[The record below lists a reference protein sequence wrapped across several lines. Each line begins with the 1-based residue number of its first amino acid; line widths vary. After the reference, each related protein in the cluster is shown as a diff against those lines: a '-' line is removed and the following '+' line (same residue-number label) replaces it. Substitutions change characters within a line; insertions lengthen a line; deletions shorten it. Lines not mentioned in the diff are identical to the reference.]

1 MKQNHHFIPR
11 FILKNFVPENQPPAR
26 PAAEAG
32 TTKRNKRRGRDF
44 LVNKI
49 DLERCGLGQ
58 RPVSSEFSLVDLY
71 RDTGFEEDPY
81 HLEKKLS
88 RLESQTSEI
97 IRRACNLFSQGL
109 DLEMDRIELDRLR
122 KFLFLMKYRN
132 SGMFDRY
139 NHNQI
144 DQYEADDRKRLL
156 SYMES
161 KGFTRPRDVWFDNLR
176 RFLDLDMDPARD
188 WIDTLKAQIYPEDAA
203 MMQIHLTWSFIAFCE
218 PTNPGDEFLLTQNA
232 YSIFEG
238 PSTTRYNVI
247 TQKTDANLYTEYH
260 NFAPISPRLIIISR
274 SHLLQSEGQSQDWLR
289 ETRNRLAAAV
299 QSQHLNP
306 EKAGSILHDL
316 PVRPC
321 RPMYTASEITSPTC
335 FRETDKFLFQCFK
348 LSRHHTTTINN
359 IFLEEAHTT
368 SSIIY
373 HSQGSLKSSLEQY
386 FKSETTGMKAVLDSR
401 HIRHLYLIALE
412 KIARD
417 LGSSVSCRM
426 NAFCGV
432 SSPPRMH
439 MSSFVAYT
447 VASKLLPEKH
457 TEMLPQAY
465 SLMNPGESDKICY
478 KYICADILS
487 YRSKRKSFLERYP
500 PSRSHDDVED

>member
-1 MKQNHHFIPR
+1 
-11 FILKNFVPENQPPAR
+11 
-26 PAAEAG
+26 
-32 TTKRNKRRGRDF
+32 
-44 LVNKI
+44 
-49 DLERCGLGQ
+49 
-58 RPVSSEFSLVDLY
+58 
-71 RDTGFEEDPY
+71 
-81 HLEKKLS
+81 
-88 RLESQTSEI
+88 
-97 IRRACNLFSQGL
+97 
-109 DLEMDRIELDRLR
+109 MDRIELDRLR
-122 KFLFLMKYRN
+122 KFLFLMKYR
-132 SGMFDRY
+132 SLGMFDRY
-139 NHNQI
+139 NHNKI

-156 SYMES
+156 SYMQS

-188 WIDTLKAQIYPEDAA
+188 WIETLKAQIYPDDAV

-238 PSTTRYNVI
+238 PSTTRYNVT
-247 TQKTDANLYTEYH
+247 TQKADANFYTEYH
-260 NFAPISPRLIIISR
+260 NFAPISPRLIIILR
-274 SHLLQSEGQSQDWLR
+274 SHLLPPEGQPQDWLR
-289 ETRNRLAAAV
+289 KARNRLAVAV

-306 EKAGSILHDL
+306 DKAGSILHDL

-373 HSQGSLKSSLEQY
+373 HSQGSLKLSLEQY
-386 FKSETTGMKAVLDSR
+386 FKSETTGMKAVLDPR
-401 HIRHLYLIALE
+401 HISHLHLIALE

-417 LGSSVSCRM
+417 LGSSVSCRI
-426 NAFCGV
+426 NAPCGV
-432 SSPPRMH
+432 SSPPRMF

-465 SLMNPGESDKICY
+465 SLMNPEASERVFWSDTHQAGLMMILRTKLDRALRTSSLSNEAKLEVRSNLRGFFVDFPPERLWLYLKISRNMN
-478 KYICADILS
+478 KFDDQDFTKQIID
-487 YRSKRKSFLERYP
+487 LELEGP
-500 PSRSHDDVED
+500 EDDFPRCEC

>member
-1 MKQNHHFIPR
+1 MKPSKQNHHFIPR
-11 FILKNFVPENQPPAR
+11 FILRKFVPENQPPAL

-32 TTKRNKRRGRDF
+32 TTKRNKCRGRDF

-49 DLERCGLGQ
+49 DLERCVLSQ
-58 RPVSSEFSLVDLY
+58 RPVSTEFSLVDLY
-71 RDTGFEEDPY
+71 RDTGFEENPY

-88 RLESQTSEI
+88 LLESQTSEI

-156 SYMES
+156 SYMQS

-188 WIDTLKAQIYPEDAA
+188 WIDTLKAQIYPDDAV
-203 MMQIHLTWSFIAFCE
+203 MMQIHLTWNFIAFCE

-247 TQKTDANLYTEYH
+247 TQKADANFYTEYH
-260 NFAPISPRLIIISR
+260 NFAPISPRLIIILR

-289 ETRNRLAAAV
+289 GGAK
-299 QSQHLNP
+299 S
-306 EKAGSILHDL
+306 
-316 PVRPC
+316 
-321 RPMYTASEITSPTC
+321 TC
-335 FRETDKFLFQCFK
+335 
-348 LSRHHTTTINN
+348 SG
-359 IFLEEAHTT
+359 
-368 SSIIY
+368 SSIST
-373 HSQGSLKSSLEQY
+373 SQSRQSRIN
-386 FKSETTGMKAVLDSR
+386 TT
-401 HIRHLYLIALE
+401 
-412 KIARD
+412 
-417 LGSSVSCRM
+417 
-426 NAFCGV
+426 
-432 SSPPRMH
+432 
-439 MSSFVAYT
+439 
-447 VASKLLPEKH
+447 
-457 TEMLPQAY
+457 
-465 SLMNPGESDKICY
+465 
-478 KYICADILS
+478 
-487 YRSKRKSFLERYP
+487 RS
-500 PSRSHDDVED
+500 SRSTMSPYVYGIGDYFTNLLS